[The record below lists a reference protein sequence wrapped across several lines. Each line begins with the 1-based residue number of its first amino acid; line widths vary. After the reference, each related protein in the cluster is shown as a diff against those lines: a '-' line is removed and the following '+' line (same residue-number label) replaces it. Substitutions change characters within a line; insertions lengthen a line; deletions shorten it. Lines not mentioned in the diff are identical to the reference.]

1 MTNPVLVEVSR
12 GPLVESRHRGAI
24 VVVDAEGSRRVAIGD
39 VERAIFPRSAVK
51 LLQALPLVESGAADA
66 YGFGPA
72 ELALACAS
80 HSGEPRHVAIVTSM
94 LEKCGRSPADL
105 ECGAQIP
112 QNPAAARALIR
123 SGAEPG
129 PLHNNCS
136 GKHAGFICLACH
148 LGVDPNGYVDAGH
161 PVQQMVRDILE
172 ATMGLSLGVDVCA
185 TDGCSIPTY
194 AVPLQR
200 LALAFARFLTRHG
213 APRKRHEAATRLVE
227 ACISE
232 PGLVAGAGRFC
243 TETMATFCGRILV
256 KTGAEGVYAGLI
268 PELGLGIAVKCDDG
282 SSRAS
287 EAMMAA
293 AIDALLPMS
302 AAERQIF
309 SGRLVRPV
317 ESRIGKKVGEIRPVA
332 GLVESIRESRS
343 LPE

>member
-1 MTNPVLVEVSR
+1 MTNPVLVEITR

-24 VVVDAEGSRRVAIGD
+24 VVVDADGNRRVAIGD
-39 VERAIFPRSAVK
+39 VERPVFPRSAVK
-51 LLQALPLVESGAADA
+51 PFQAVPLVESGAANA

-80 HSGEPRHVAIVTSM
+80 HSGEPRHIAIVTSM
-94 LEKCGRSPADL
+94 LEKCGRSAADL
-105 ECGAQIP
+105 ECGP
-112 QNPAAARALIR
+112 QMPQSSAAARALMR
-123 SGAEPG
+123 AAGQPS

-148 LGVDPNGYVDAGH
+148 LGVDPKGYVDAAH
-161 PVQQMVRDILE
+161 PVQQMVKDVLE
-172 ATMGLSLGVDVCA
+172 ATMGLSLGVDVCG

-194 AVPLQR
+194 AIPLER
-200 LALAFARFLTRHG
+200 LALAFARFATRHG
-213 APRKRHEAATRLVE
+213 APEKRHEAATRLVK

-232 PGLVAGAGRFC
+232 PGLVAGTGRFC
-243 TETMATFCGRILV
+243 TETMAAFSGRILV

-282 SSRAS
+282 ASRAS
-287 EAMMAA
+287 EAIMAA

-302 AAERQIF
+302 AAEHQLF
-309 SGRLVRPV
+309 SRRLVRPV

-332 GLVESIRESRS
+332 GLVESIREDRK
-343 LPE
+343 LTE